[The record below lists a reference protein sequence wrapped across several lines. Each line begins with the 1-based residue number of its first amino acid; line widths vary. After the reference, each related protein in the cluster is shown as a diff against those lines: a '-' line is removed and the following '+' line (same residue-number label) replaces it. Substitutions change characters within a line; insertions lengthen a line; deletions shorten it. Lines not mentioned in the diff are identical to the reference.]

1 MLKLCGGFHNLVL
14 IGIIFITCGNDA
26 KGQLIQYLQKQ
37 CAGASI
43 ITLLPSADFEAPQ
56 YQCGVVPSSIILF
69 GSPLLAYP
77 GK

>member
-1 MLKLCGGFHNLVL
+1 MLKFCGGFHNLVL

-26 KGQLIQYLQKQ
+26 KGQLIQYLQHH

-69 GSPLLAYP
+69 GSPLLP
-77 GK
+77 